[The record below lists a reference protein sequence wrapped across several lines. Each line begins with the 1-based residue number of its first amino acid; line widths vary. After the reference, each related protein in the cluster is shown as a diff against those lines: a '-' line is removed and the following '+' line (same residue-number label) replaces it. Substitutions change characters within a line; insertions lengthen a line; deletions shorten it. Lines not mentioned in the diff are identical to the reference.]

1 MTAREALKHFFGY
14 DSFRKGQEDIIASI
28 TAGRDVL
35 AIMPTGAGKS
45 ICYQVPALMLPG
57 ITLVISP
64 LISLMQDQVK
74 ALNEVGIHAAFIN
87 SSLTEGQIRRAL
99 ALAAEGAYKI
109 VYVAPE
115 RLESYDFLEFAGNVE
130 ISMVTVDEAH
140 CISQWGQDFRPSYLK
155 IVDFIRNLPK
165 RPIVSAFTATATEEV
180 KEDILCIL
188 SLIDPYVT
196 VTGFDRENLYYRV
209 ESIRKKD
216 EFVIDYIA
224 AHPEDSG
231 IIYCATRKNV
241 DKLFETLFKRGVPVT
256 RYHAGMDNE
265 ARKKSQDDFIYDR
278 APVIIATNAFGMG
291 IDKSNVRYVI
301 HYNMPQS
308 MENYYQ
314 EAGRAGRDGEPSQC
328 ILLFSAQDMV
338 IDRFLLEKKDFSGL
352 DEEEAELIKQRDMR
366 RLQVMEGYCR
376 TAGCLR
382 NYILNYF
389 GEKAV
394 TPCDNCGN
402 CHREYQEQ
410 DMTAQAKQVINC
422 VAETKGRYG
431 LTIVLGTLMGADRA
445 RLRELGTVEYKTY
458 GALKDY
464 REPQLRSLISQMVEE
479 GYLYQTQ
486 EQYSVLKMGDIAP
499 LRDESTR
506 VMMRIYQEK
515 EPDRSLDGRSSE
527 KKKAPR
533 RSTDALT
540 SAGYDLFE
548 ALRKLRLES
557 LPPYIIF
564 NDKTLIDMCI
574 KLPKT
579 AEDLLKVSGVGERKQ
594 EKYGDRFLSAIE
606 SFVESHPHSVT
617 TIQAQ
622 EDEADGDGDGKH
634 SGRQESKSSAKPKFD
649 RAEFNR
655 ARNRP
660 DGAGAAWSAEED
672 ERLKQ
677 EFQEGMTMAEMARQ
691 HSRTR
696 GGIKA
701 RLKKHGLI
709 EM

>member
-1 MTAREALKHFFGY
+1 MKNWGLNKDSIEQGVNSSVNFGGIRRQLFDCKGGLSALKQLLGTY
-14 DSFRKGQEDIIASI
+14 WNRLLGLDN
-28 TAGRDVL
+28 
-35 AIMPTGAGKS
+35 
-45 ICYQVPALMLPG
+45 PALGESEG
-57 ITLVISP
+57 IFY
-64 LISLMQDQVK
+64 
-74 ALNEVGIHAAFIN
+74 VG
-87 SSLTEGQIRRAL
+87 SS
-99 ALAAEGAYKI
+99 
-109 VYVAPE
+109 
-115 RLESYDFLEFAGNVE
+115 
-130 ISMVTVDEAH
+130 
-140 CISQWGQDFRPSYLK
+140 
-155 IVDFIRNLPK
+155 
-165 RPIVSAFTATATEEV
+165 
-180 KEDILCIL
+180 
-188 SLIDPYVT
+188 
-196 VTGFDRENLYYRV
+196 
-209 ESIRKKD
+209 
-216 EFVIDYIA
+216 
-224 AHPEDSG
+224 
-231 IIYCATRKNV
+231 
-241 DKLFETLFKRGVPVT
+241 ETLP
-256 RYHAGMDNE
+256 
-265 ARKKSQDDFIYDR
+265 
-278 APVIIATNAFGMG
+278 AP
-291 IDKSNVRYVI
+291 
-301 HYNMPQS
+301 
-308 MENYYQ
+308 
-314 EAGRAGRDGEPSQC
+314 
-328 ILLFSAQDMV
+328 LSA
-338 IDRFLLEKKDFSGL
+338 
-352 DEEEAELIKQRDMR
+352 EEEAELIKQRDMR

-515 EPDRSLDGRSSE
+515 EPERGLDGRNSE

-548 ALRKLRLES
+548 ALRKLRLEIAREES

-617 TIQAQ
+617 TIQAR
-622 EDEADGDGDGKH
+622 EDEADGDGDGKL

-660 DGAGAAWSAEED
+660 DGAGAAWSEEED

-696 GGIKA
+696 GGIEA